1 MNDGANNLLDTVKVG
16 AMATVN
22 RDRTPLVTPLHFAR
36 FEDSIIWIS
45 DPDSRHATN
54 ALRSGRVEF
63 VVWNDDRQAVYLNTG
78 ALIVD
83 EEKREAALEA
93 YQKKLGKFIPKV
105 DKWEVFISPI
115 GKIDEKTTTQDMWH
129 FVA

>member
-1 MNDGANNLLDTVKVG
+1 MNEEAKNLLDTVKVG

-45 DPDSRHATN
+45 HPESRHATN
-54 ALRSGRVEF
+54 AMLSGKVEF
-63 VVWNDDRQAVYLNTG
+63 VAWNDNHQAVYLNTG

-83 EEKREAALEA
+83 ENKREAALAA
-93 YQKKLGKFIPKV
+93 YEKKLGKFVPKV

-129 FVA
+129 FIA